1 MSVNV
6 SVLAGFALRAL
17 RTNKMR
23 SILTMLGI
31 VIGVASVILIIS
43 LGEGL
48 QKEVNG
54 IFNMV
59 SMNSIVVWSDN
70 NTKPLTEADAE
81 AIAALPVV
89 KVAVPSAGSSAVLTY
104 QDQKWAM
111 YIEGTTED
119 QMGISTMSLED
130 GRFISRSDVLN
141 AAPYVVLG
149 QRPYEKLFPP
159 GTDPIGE
166 EIKIKGRAYKVI
178 GLLKPSG
185 TSNLLED
192 MDNVLYMPIST
203 VKQRVMGVDNNNID
217 SMWVQIGSRDDLDL
231 AVEELRTVLETR
243 HHVKDTETSEFS
255 FRTMEEQLSQVTRI
269 TSILTLFLSAIAGIS
284 LLVGGIGIMNI
295 MLVSVTE
302 RTREI
307 GVRMAIGASDRDIMV
322 QFLVEAV
329 FLSLVGCLIGMAIG
343 TGIGQIFGWAVNW
356 EVPVSLKGIA
366 LSVGFSSL
374 VGIAFGF
381 YPARRA
387 AHLSPADALGYE

>member
-1 MSVNV
+1 MSVRIM
-6 SVLAGFALRAL
+6 VLVGFALRAL

-23 SILTMLGI
+23 SALTMLGI

-59 SMNSIVVWSDN
+59 SMQSLVVWSN
-70 NTKPLTEADAE
+70 SSTEPLTEADSE
-81 AIAALPVV
+81 AIAALPMV
-89 KVAVPSAGSSAVLTY
+89 KLSVPSAGTSAVLTY
-104 QDQKWAM
+104 QDQSWAM
-111 YIEGTTED
+111 YVEGTNED
-119 QMGISTMSLED
+119 QVNVSTMSLEE

-141 AAPYVVLG
+141 ASPYVVLG

-192 MDNVLYMPIST
+192 MDDVLYMPIST
-203 VKQRVMGVDNNNID
+203 VKQRVMGIDNDYINSI
-217 SMWVQIGSRDDLDL
+217 WVQIGDKEDLDL
-231 AVEELRTVLETR
+231 AELELMNVLNTR
-243 HHVKDTETSEFS
+243 HHVKDSATSDFS
-255 FRTMEEQLSQVTRI
+255 IRTMEAQMSQVTSM

-329 FLSLVGCLIGMAIG
+329 ILSLVGCVIGMSLGIG
-343 TGIGQIFGWAVNW
+343 AGQIFAWAVNW
-356 EVPVSLKGIA
+356 QVPISLKGIA

-387 AHLSPADALGYE
+387 ARLSPADALGYE